1 MPSGSPQAADPRE
14 LRIEIVEPGSISP
27 LPR

>member
-1 MPSGSPQAADPRE
+1 MPSGSPQAAEPRE
-14 LRIEIVEPGSISP
+14 LKIEISEPGSISP